1 MCSQSPL
8 PKDQLRI
15 QALGRAA
22 LAGLVE
28 AVKELVPGFGPI
40 LAAWQ
45 AYQAARR
52 LEDLS
57 DQVKEMLQ
65 CMCQDYQQLLAP
77 ELRAQAKETVTIALR
92 EAISVLDAVGLSPQE
107 LATEATLDYERAARQ
122 VLQQAAGRLQLLDA
136 PTRSLVQR
144 MIEDYYRVFLSHRE
158 AIQHVGIPAL
168 QALLRRTEELTPR
181 LLAALE
187 LHRRQEAWSAL
198 LPAVRTFSDA
208 LSPENLLEA
217 LQAPYRLVA
226 FTGKAHC
233 ALREEVVAALRG
245 LEPRQSRAWVLWGLG
260 GAGKTRMA
268 VEVALALGW
277 QAFFVPLLPS
287 RDWASHWS
295 RPDQATLLIVDY
307 AEQRSADELRALAQA
322 VRVAA
327 PERRAPLALLL
338 LMRPNPEEDAARHV
352 ADALAEA
359 RIWWR
364 VWMVPSVQDT
374 DDRQALFRQARAR
387 FRAALCPPD
396 APPEVDYAPEDLP
409 QTPLALLALAVL
421 AAYGHRVAQSQD
433 DVDILK
439 ALWTQWEQARW
450 RRVLEAQGGKA
461 LLQTPEVW
469 GEARERVEQAL
480 VAASLGR
487 RFTTPEEVAGWWKVH
502 LPFQKTTARGE
513 RLDPDWLARRLS
525 VLFPGVEGAWRL
537 PPISPDP
544 LADVVLMRQL
554 RRCPELVSLAL
565 PGPEAEPEGAIRA
578 ALEHLG
584 VLARLWARGREKE
597 ERRRV
602 EGWMQMAAERLAAW
616 PSPAWTALHQALPKP
631 DRTLALRLFLA
642 DYYRARLAQAP
653 SEEERALALG
663 MQSVALSA
671 LGRREEALAAA
682 QEAVDIRRQ
691 LAVQQPDAF
700 LPDLARSLAV
710 YGVILR
716 GLGRH
721 AEAAAAFAEGLRVI
735 HPFVRASPAAFG
747 ELANALLQ
755 NYRGACEAVEETPDE
770 ALVAQARQAIG

>member
-1 MCSQSPL
+1 M
-8 PKDQLRI
+8 
-15 QALGRAA
+15 
-22 LAGLVE
+22 
-28 AVKELVPGFGPI
+28 
-40 LAAWQ
+40 
-45 AYQAARR
+45 
-52 LEDLS
+52 
-57 DQVKEMLQ
+57 
-65 CMCQDYQQLLAP
+65 
-77 ELRAQAKETVTIALR
+77 
-92 EAISVLDAVGLSPQE
+92 
-107 LATEATLDYERAARQ
+107 
-122 VLQQAAGRLQLLDA
+122 
-136 PTRSLVQR
+136 
-144 MIEDYYRVFLSHRE
+144 
-158 AIQHVGIPAL
+158 
-168 QALLRRTEELTPR
+168 
-181 LLAALE
+181 
-187 LHRRQEAWSAL
+187 
-198 LPAVRTFSDA
+198 
-208 LSPENLLEA
+208 
-217 LQAPYRLVA
+217 
-226 FTGKAHC
+226 
-233 ALREEVVAALRG
+233 
-245 LEPRQSRAWVLWGLG
+245 
-260 GAGKTRMA
+260 
-268 VEVALALGW
+268 
-277 QAFFVPLLPS
+277 
-287 RDWASHWS
+287 
-295 RPDQATLLIVDY
+295 
-307 AEQRSADELRALAQA
+307 
-322 VRVAA
+322 
-327 PERRAPLALLL
+327 
-338 LMRPNPEEDAARHV
+338 

-359 RIWWR
+359 RIQWEAR
-364 VWMVPSVQDT
+364 MVPAVQDAG
-374 DDRQALFRQARAR
+374 DRQVLFHQARAR
-387 FRAALCPPD
+387 FRAALCPPN

-487 RFTTPEEVAGWWKVH
+487 RFTTPEEVAGWWKAH

-513 RLDPDWLARRLS
+513 RLDPDWLARCLS

-544 LADVVLMRQL
+544 LADVVLMRHL

-671 LGRREEALAAA
+671 LGRREKALAAAQEAAALYRQLAAQQPEAFLPNLAASLNNLGSMLSALGRREEALAATREAAELYRQLAAQQPDAFLPDLATILNNLGIMLSDLGRREEALAAAQEAVDIRRQLAAQQPDAFLPDLATSLNNLGNRLSDLGRREEALAATREAAELYRRLAAQQPDAFLPDLAMSLNNLGIMLSDLGRREEALAAA

-716 GLGRH
+716 GPGRH
-721 AEAAAAFAEGLRVI
+721 AEAA
-735 HPFVRASPAAFG
+735 AAFG

-755 NYRGACEAVEETPDE
+755 ITAARARRWKKR
-770 ALVAQARQAIG
+770 LMRRWWRKRARQSGKSLLR

>member
-268 VEVALALGW
+268 VEVAVALGW
-277 QAFFVPLLPS
+277 QAFFVPSSPLAA
-287 RDWASHWS
+287 WASHWS

-387 FRAALCPPD
+387 FRAALCPPN

-554 RRCPELVSLAL
+554 RRCSKLVSLAL
-565 PGPEAEPEGAIRA
+565 PTPEEAEPEGAIRA

-584 VLARLWARGREKE
+584 MLARLWARAREGE
-597 ERRRV
+597 ERREV
-602 EGWMQMAAERLAAW
+602 EGWMRAAAEHLANW
-616 PSPAWTALHQALPKP
+616 PSPAWTVLHRALPKP
-631 DRTLALRLFLA
+631 DRTLALRPFLA
-642 DYYRARLAQAP
+642 DYYRARLARALL
-653 SEEERALALG
+653 EEERALALSMRG
-663 MQSVALSA
+663 VALSA

-682 QEAVDIRRQ
+682 QEAAELYRR
-691 LAVQQPDAF
+691 LAAQQPDAF
-700 LPDLARSLAV
+700 LPGLAMSLTNLGITLSA
-710 YGVILR
+710 
-716 GLGRH
+716 LGRREE
-721 AEAAAAFAEGLRVI
+721 ALAATQEAAELYRRLAAQQ
-735 HPFVRASPAAFG
+735 PDAFLPN
-747 ELANALLQ
+747 LANSLETYGIALYGLT
-755 NYRGACEAVEETPDE
+755 REWSG
-770 ALVAQARQAIG
+770 